1 MWLLL
6 LKRTWAAN
14 RHRRGVKVG
23 VAVTTALCL
32 NLCFGTAFF
41 LVERQAQ
48 PSISLGDSIWWAMV
62 TMTTVGYGDFFPK
75 TPSGRFLVAYP
86 CLIIGIGLI
95 GYLLGLI
102 ADNILDH
109 LACKKKGNAT
119 VKATDH
125 LVICHCPSIPRV
137 LQLAKEFRLCRNR
150 DDLPV
155 VVISPNFEEIPPEF
169 TAARLLFVKGHPT
182 SEETLRQ
189 AGVADAA
196 GVIILAANPRDTN
209 ADAETFTTATLA
221 KLIEEDARRPIQV
234 VAEIT
239 RRSNLRMMEKSGA
252 DGFVPTEGITDQ
264 LLVQELFN
272 PGLRQWFEQLVTY
285 KTGDEF
291 YVVNHQL
298 SGIPLHEIQTAAI
311 LHPARI
317 QVLGLMRNQQSLT
330 SPPIPTPILASDQL
344 IVLAENRATFETF
357 QQTVLKSEIAVRCR
371 S

>member
-1 MWLLL
+1 MWILLL
-6 LKRTWAAN
+6 RKWAAN
-14 RHRRGVKVG
+14 RHRPGVKAST
-23 VAVTTALCL
+23 AVLAALVL
-32 NLCFGTAFF
+32 NLCFGTAFY
-41 LVERQAQ
+41 LVERHAQ
-48 PSISLGDSIWWAMV
+48 PGISLADSIWWAMV

-75 TPSGRFLVAYP
+75 TPTGRFLVAYP

-102 ADNILDH
+102 AETILDH
-109 LACKKKGNAT
+109 LSRKKKGNAT
-119 VKATDH
+119 VNATDH

-137 LQLAKEFRLCRNR
+137 LQLAREFRSSRNVP
-150 DDLPV
+150 DLPV
-155 VVISPNFEEIPPEF
+155 VVISPKFEEIPTEF
-169 TAARLLFVKGHPT
+169 SESHLQFVKGHPT

-189 AGVADAA
+189 AGVARAA
-196 GVIILAANPRDTN
+196 GVIILAANPTDST

-221 KLIEEDARRPIQV
+221 KLIEEDSGRSIQV

-291 YVVNHQL
+291 YVVNHRL
-298 SGIPLHEIQTAAI
+298 SGKSLHEVQTAAI

-317 QVLGLMRNQQSLT
+317 QVLGIMRDRQSVM
-330 SPPIPTPILASDQL
+330 SPPIPTPLLPTDQL
-344 IVLAENRATFETF
+344 IILADNRATFDSF
-357 QQTVLKSEIAVRCR
+357 QQSLL
-371 S
+371 